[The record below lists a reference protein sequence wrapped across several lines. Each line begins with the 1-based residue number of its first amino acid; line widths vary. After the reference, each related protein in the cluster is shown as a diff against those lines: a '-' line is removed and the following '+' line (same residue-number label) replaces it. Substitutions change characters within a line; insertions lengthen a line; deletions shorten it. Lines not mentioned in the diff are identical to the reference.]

1 MNQFNPNI
9 HHRRSVRLKDYDY
22 SQAGLYFVTICVQN
36 KVSLFGNIIN
46 GEIKLNDAGVIV
58 EKEWLKL
65 PQRYNNIQ
73 LHEYVIMPNHFHAI
87 IQIINPVGATLV
99 VAQHD
104 TFAQNDAFAQ
114 NDTFAQND
122 IKMQQFPNQG
132 QPQGIAPTGKTIGDI
147 IGGFK
152 SNVTVEYIRGVKSF
166 DWHPFNNRLWQ
177 RNYYEHII
185 RNEESYYKIVDYI
198 RNNPSNWNKDQFYV

>member
-1 MNQFNPNI
+1 MVNITTLIETNPIMAIPTVNQN
-9 HHRRSVRLKDYDY
+9 R
-22 SQAGLYFVTICVQN
+22 T
-36 KVSLFGNIIN
+36 
-46 GEIKLNDAGVIV
+46 
-58 EKEWLKL
+58 
-65 PQRYNNIQ
+65 
-73 LHEYVIMPNHFHAI
+73 NH
-87 IQIINPVGATLV
+87 VGATLV
-99 VAQHD
+99 VDPNKNDSPTAD
-104 TFAQNDAFAQ
+104 PYKNDSPTVDQN
-114 NDTFAQND
+114 N
-122 IKMQQFPNQG
+122 IEKG